1 MYSAK
6 KTNLLTVVGV
16 QRDKEEE
23 ETNRKIR
30 VKGKYVFFYMCFF
43 IGVCREIEG
52 V

>member
-6 KTNLLTVVGV
+6 KTNLLAVVGV

-23 ETNRKIR
+23 TNRKIR
-30 VKGKYVFFYMCFF
+30 VKDKCVFSCMCFF
-43 IGVCREIEG
+43 NGVCKKIEG

>member
-16 QRDKEEE
+16 QRGKEEE
-23 ETNRKIR
+23 ETNRKI
-30 VKGKYVFFYMCFF
+30 VIKGKCVFSCMCFF
-43 IGVCREIEG
+43 NGVCREIEG